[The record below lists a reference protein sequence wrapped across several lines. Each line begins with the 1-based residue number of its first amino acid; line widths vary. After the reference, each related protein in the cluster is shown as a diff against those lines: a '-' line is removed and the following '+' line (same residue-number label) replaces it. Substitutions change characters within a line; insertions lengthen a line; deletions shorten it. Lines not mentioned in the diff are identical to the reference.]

1 MKLNNATPMTLFKQ
15 LSAAKSTGSGVVP
28 PGEIEFELG
37 VPIPGVILPPE
48 AWTRTA
54 LKKLP
59 SEGTLD
65 WEALFGRNAP
75 RVVDLGCGNGRF
87 VVSSAVRRPEF
98 DHLGLDALP
107 VVIRYATRRGNQRG
121 LANVRFAVAGAW
133 EFLDR
138 LTPPGSLHEIH
149 LYHPQPYPERAES
162 ARRLVTPAFLALVHR
177 SLAASGKFFIQT
189 DSREYG
195 HYIQSVAPEFFAF
208 HKQEGPWPD
217 DPQGRTRREIIAT
230 QKRLPIFRAYGE
242 KRIDL
247 TAEQIAELIVQLPPP
262 KFAPPRRHLRH
273 RRTKR
278 RK

>member
-1 MKLNNATPMTLFKQ
+1 MTLSKQ
-15 LSAAKSTGSGVVP
+15 HPATKSTGSGVVP

-54 LKKLP
+54 LKRLP
-59 SEGTLD
+59 AEGPLD
-65 WEALFGRNAP
+65 WEALFGRQAP

-87 VVSSAVRRPEF
+87 VVSSAVRRPEL

-121 LANVRFAVAGAW
+121 LTNVRLAVGGAW

-138 LTPPGSLHEIH
+138 LTPPGTLHEIH
-149 LYHPQPYPERAES
+149 LYHPQPFPERAES
-162 ARRLVTPAFLALVHR
+162 ERRLVTPAFLALVHR
-177 SLAASGKFFIQT
+177 SLTPDGKFFIQT

-195 HYIQSVAPEFFAF
+195 HYIGSVAPEFFAI
-208 HKQEGPWPD
+208 HKQEGPWPE

-230 QKRLPIFRAYGE
+230 QKGLPIFRAYCE
-242 KRIDL
+242 KRVDL
-247 TAEQIAELIVQLPPP
+247 TAEQIAELVTRLPPP
-262 KFAPPRRHLRH
+262 KFAPPRRHMRQ
-273 RRTKR
+273 RSAKR
-278 RK
+278 RR